1 MASVE
6 YLIVDE
12 RQLNVFYTLGWDG
25 ENALEAQPAL
35 LAQDGEHLEGYAATW
50 GSPGEELQ
58 EKDYRVATFYFAEG
72 SLPDSALT
80 CGTPAI
86 PRRGRARRRAR
97 PLRRTGP
104 GRRRPRRTA
113 RLRWSPL
120 TFP

>member
-1 MASVE
+1 M
-6 YLIVDE
+6 DE

-58 EKDYRVATFYFAEG
+58 EKDYRVATFYFVEG
-72 SLPDSALT
+72 SLPDRLT
-80 CGTPAI
+80 LRFDVRDAGYPKGGTG
-86 PRRGRARRRAR
+86 RGGEPGRSG
-97 PLRRTGP
+97 RTGP

-113 RLRWSPL
+113 RLRWP
-120 TFP
+120 P

>member
-1 MASVE
+1 M
-6 YLIVDE
+6 DE

-58 EKDYRVATFYFAEG
+58 EKDYRVATFYFVEG
-72 SLPDSALT
+72 SLPDRLT
-80 CGTPAI
+80 L
-86 PRRGRARRRAR
+86 RFDVRGRRLSQGGTGRGGEPGRSGGRA
-97 PLRRTGP
+97 
-104 GRRRPRRTA
+104 GRRRPARTA
-113 RLRWSPL
+113 RLRWPPL